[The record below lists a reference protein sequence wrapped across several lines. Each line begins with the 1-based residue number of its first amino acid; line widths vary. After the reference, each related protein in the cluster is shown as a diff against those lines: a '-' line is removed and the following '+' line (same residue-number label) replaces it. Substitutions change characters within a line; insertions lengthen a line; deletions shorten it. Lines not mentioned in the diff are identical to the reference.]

1 MNLLADY
8 LYIIC
13 TSEHIH
19 KLGVKYKSMEFN
31 DKLQQLRKQKNLT
44 QEELAEA
51 LYVSRT
57 AVSKWESGRGYPSI
71 DSLKAISKLFSV
83 SVDEL
88 LSGEE
93 LISIAEM
100 ENKEKAKSFSDMV
113 FGILDCTMA
122 MLFFLPLFGQQG
134 DDMIY
139 MVPLIALTDV
149 PTYIRIPYLVL
160 VSLTVV
166 FGITILAFQNFQNRL
181 WMKSKLLISLMLSIL
196 NVLIFISGGQPY
208 VSVFVFCL
216 LIIKGVLLIKQR

>member
-8 LYIIC
+8 LYTIC

-57 AVSKWESGRGYPSI
+57 AISKWESGRGYPSI

-149 PTYIRIPYLVL
+149 PAYIRIPYLVL

>member
-8 LYIIC
+8 LYTIC

>member
-1 MNLLADY
+1 
-8 LYIIC
+8 
-13 TSEHIH
+13 
-19 KLGVKYKSMEFN
+19 MEFN

-57 AVSKWESGRGYPSI
+57 AISKWESGRGYPSI

-149 PTYIRIPYLVL
+149 PAYIRIPYLVL